1 MYLRLGTAAAALNS
15 GLRLNAAGGS
25 YEMKREAGN
34 LWTGAI
40 TGIVASGTARL
51 LYTEG
56 TAAMA

>member
-1 MYLRLGTAAAALNS
+1 VQAVTLNK
-15 GLRLNAAGGS
+15 GLRLNATTS
-25 YEMKREAGN
+25 YEMRKDAGN

-51 LYTEG
+51 LYTQG

>member
-1 MYLRLGTAAAALNS
+1 LWAAAAALNQ
-15 GLRLNAAGGS
+15 GLRLGAGAN
-25 YEMKREAGN
+25 YEMTIGAGN

-51 LYTEG
+51 FYAEG

>member
-1 MYLRLGTAAAALNS
+1 MEKET
-15 GLRLNAAGGS
+15 
-25 YEMKREAGN
+25 GN